1 VDVTIVFRLRSTRS
15 RAAPGAFRATF
26 TVMPDLDDQGSQ
38 LIETIGDLVDIASE
52 VSPEEALEGFD
63 KTATEVF
70 FRDWPTV
77 RSWGDSL
84 YERMQNDLGGSS
96 LPDSDPKSPETG
108 AVD

>member
-1 VDVTIVFRLRSTRS
+1 
-15 RAAPGAFRATF
+15 
-26 TVMPDLDDQGSQ
+26 MPDVEDQGSQ
-38 LIETIGDLVDIASE
+38 LIETLGDLVDLAAA

-84 YERMQNDLGGSS
+84 YERMQNDLGRSA
-96 LPDSDPKSPETG
+96 LPDQDPKSPESG
-108 AVD
+108 NVD

>member
-1 VDVTIVFRLRSTRS
+1 MAEFED
-15 RAAPGAFRATF
+15 P
-26 TVMPDLDDQGSQ
+26 GSQ
-38 LIETIGDLVDIASE
+38 LIETIGDLVDLAAAL
-52 VSPEEALEGFD
+52 PAAEAFDGLD
-63 KTATEVF
+63 KTVTEVF

-84 YERMQNDLGGSS
+84 YERIENDLGRSP

>member
-1 VDVTIVFRLRSTRS
+1 M
-15 RAAPGAFRATF
+15 FRATF
-26 TVMPDLDDQGSQ
+26 GVVPDLEDQGSQ
-38 LIETIGDLVDIASE
+38 LIETIGDLVDIAAE

-84 YERMQNDLGGSS
+84 YERMQNDLGRSP
-96 LPDSDPKSPETG
+96 LPDSDPTSPETG